1 VSIKGWIASESWK
14 RTAVLGWIGF
24 LVAIT
29 RWAVTGD
36 DPGAGI
42 VSLVLGT
49 LGIAGGWHAGKRA
62 TNAGKRATNWRPVE
76 AAEAEKIRN
85 GFGQ

>member
-62 TNAGKRATNWRPVE
+62 TNWRPVE